1 MLNLMKNDMLKR
13 MISKEKA
20 TPKKTFQACSIII
33 VNTFAWYSCGFVIL
47 EEILT
52 GCVDKILFWSINFV
66 GATLSILI
74 GASIAAKLRRRMLIT
89 FWLALG
95 IFSSLIPNFM
105 NQDNIIKISITFL
118 LFGISFGLGIPV
130 CMAYFTECTTIEN
143 RAKYGGAML
152 FFIGLATLFLSLFSR
167 FDIMLNTVVLAAW
180 RGSSL
185 LFLPWIRVNKS
196 ADKETKKIS
205 YISIL
210 NQRSFLLYLGPWIMF
225 CLVNYLSTPVLIDF
239 YGEDFVRMSTLIEG
253 GLVGISAIVG
263 GVFADKVGRKP
274 LMIIGFIL
282 LGLGYAILGIRPESL
297 LSWYIYTVMD
307 GIAGGIILTIFI
319 FTLWGDI
326 AFGCCSEKYYAIGGL
341 PYLLSNFLRLI
352 IGQYIVQTVLVYT
365 IFSLVSLFLF
375 LAVIPLM
382 FAPETL
388 PERKIRE
395 QELRSYIE
403 KAKRIREKFSKD

>member
-1 MLNLMKNDMLKR
+1 LIKELKVTRSR

-20 TPKKTFQACSIII
+20 TSKRTLLACSIII

-47 EEILT
+47 KEILSEYLEEF
-52 GCVDKILFWSINFV
+52 LFWSINFV
-66 GATLSILI
+66 GAALSILI
-74 GASIAAKLRRRMLIT
+74 GASIANNLRRRILVA
-89 FWLALG
+89 FWLVLG
-95 IFSSLIPNFM
+95 IFSSLIPNLL
-105 NQDNIIKISITFL
+105 NQYTAINILIIFL

-143 RAKYGGAML
+143 RARHGGAIL
-152 FFIGLATLFLSLFSR
+152 FFIGLGTLFLSSLR
-167 FDIMLNTVVLAAW
+167 FDIMLSTLVLAAW

-185 LFLPWIRVNKS
+185 LFLPWIRVNKDI
-196 ADKETKKIS
+196 DKKTKKIS
-205 YISIL
+205 YMSIL

-225 CLVNYLSTPVLIDF
+225 CLVNYLSAPIIINF
-239 YGEDFVRMSTLIEG
+239 FGEDFVRTSTLIEG
-253 GLVGISAIVG
+253 GLVGIFAIVG
-263 GVFADKVGRKP
+263 GIFADKVGRKP
-274 LMIIGFIL
+274 LIIIGFIL

-297 LSWYIYTVMD
+297 LSWYIYTVID

-326 AFGCCSEKYYAIGGL
+326 AFDCCSEKYYAIGGL

-352 IGQYIVQTVLVYT
+352 IGQYVIQTVLVYT

-375 LAVIPLM
+375 LAVVPLM

-388 PERKIRE
+388 PEKKIRE
-395 QELRSYIE
+395 RELRQYIE
-403 KAKRIREKFSKD
+403 KAKKIKEKFT